1 MQEKFNMSCN
11 KFDQFGILYLYDEL
25 NQADK
30 EKYENHLQKCNFCE
44 KSITQ
49 LDETKNIS
57 SNIADFFP
65 SQKSLLKIKF
75 IARKQLFINQIQ
87 SFVEILKL
95 RNKLMPS
102 IVAVGI
108 IIVILF
114 TLIKQWDSQQ
124 NTLQNS
130 HLAWSNGT
138 DAAIDS
144 LNQEIDLVYS
154 QLFSSLKN
162 FSITDSTN
170 PLDGLTL
177 HELNPKKLDQDINL
191 LSSNYK
197 LLIF

>member
-1 MQEKFNMSCN
+1 MSCN